1 MVRTE
6 ELIEA
11 LAADTSAAPAV
22 SAARRLALAALVGA
36 LAAFGLLMA
45 WLGPRPDLA
54 RAAGEAAFWMKL
66 GYGLA
71 LAGAGAALAERLGS
85 PGIRMGGRWLL
96 VVAPIVGLAAIAGI
110 SSAALSYDQM
120 HRAMMGHSWRLC
132 PWRILALAVPT
143 FAAAV
148 WAFRR
153 LAPTRLALAGFAAGL
168 LAGGVGASV
177 YGLACDETAALFVVV
192 WYSLGILA
200 CGGVGAL
207 LGPSLLRW

>member
-1 MVRTE
+1 MRTE
-6 ELIEA
+6 ELIDA
-11 LAADTSAAPAV
+11 LAADTPAAPAG

-36 LAAFGLLMA
+36 LAAFVLVA

-54 RAAGEAAFWMKL
+54 RAVGEAAFWMKS
-66 GYGLA
+66 GYALA

-85 PGIRMGGRWLL
+85 PGIRVGGRWLMA
-96 VVAPIVGLAAIAGI
+96 VAPVVGLAAIAGI
-110 SSAALSYDQM
+110 SSAVLSYDQM

-132 PWRILALAVPT
+132 PRRILALAVPT
-143 FAAAV
+143 FAAAL

-153 LAPTRLALAGFAAGL
+153 LAPTRLVLAGFAAGM

-177 YGLACDETAALFVVV
+177 YALACDETGALFVVV
-192 WYSLGILA
+192 WYSLGVLA

-207 LGPSLLRW
+207 LVPAIAIV